1 MLEETI
7 LAFVFF
13 LLLIFNVL
21 IPFKNYTTEQY
32 FLKFPC
38 KNAQNV
44 NFVEKGNCPSALDA
58 KANKELFHVAFKS
71 AVLCL
76 KCFPFFLPDSQIKVL
91 LLRNQQKLTVLHKL
105 QFFFFF
111 LNFKALAYAGHMAE
125 DGTQRSCVSRVLLF
139 NDTVREAQNDSMAR
153 QNRICLLH
161 TRVKPIYFIK
171 RRMMYS
177 LRQNDGEI
185 ETTTSKQ
192 QTKIGCLECSIDA
205 TSMIIVW

>member
-1 MLEETI
+1 MSKM
-7 LAFVFF
+7 FSFF
-13 LLLIFNVL
+13 
-21 IPFKNYTTEQY
+21 
-32 FLKFPC
+32 
-38 KNAQNV
+38 
-44 NFVEKGNCPSALDA
+44 PSRLTDQSIVTQKLA
-58 KANKELFHVAFKS
+58 KANSLAQT
-71 AVLCL
+71 
-76 KCFPFFLPDSQIKVL
+76 PI
-91 LLRNQQKLTVLHKL
+91 
-105 QFFFFF
+105 FFFFF

>member
-91 LLRNQQKLTVLHKL
+91 LLRN
-105 QFFFFF
+105 
-111 LNFKALAYAGHMAE
+111 
-125 DGTQRSCVSRVLLF
+125 
-139 NDTVREAQNDSMAR
+139 
-153 QNRICLLH
+153 
-161 TRVKPIYFIK
+161 
-171 RRMMYS
+171 
-177 LRQNDGEI
+177 
-185 ETTTSKQ
+185 
-192 QTKIGCLECSIDA
+192 
-205 TSMIIVW
+205 